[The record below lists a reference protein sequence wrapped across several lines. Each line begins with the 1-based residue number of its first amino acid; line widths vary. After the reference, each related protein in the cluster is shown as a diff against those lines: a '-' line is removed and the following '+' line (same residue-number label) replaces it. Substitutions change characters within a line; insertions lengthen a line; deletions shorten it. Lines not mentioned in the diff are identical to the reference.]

1 MRSGGE
7 EVWTMTGRAQPPFDL
22 SSAVFID
29 FETYGGGARGNRPVL
44 VTVLDM
50 RRLASGT
57 ARMSTKELRASDAL
71 RTFVLDHQFVR
82 AASEK
87 RLHLLAP
94 SAFSRWLTSW
104 QAHRRP
110 ILGFSMHDGEILRQW
125 QPEATFD
132 YVNVLPHARRWRA
145 RHHPDAVRRH
155 MEQQLGRSPE
165 ERANGRR
172 RFNSLVSFL
181 RLAGVGV
188 PRDHGAGSTTKRL
201 KLVEEQ
207 LAERKE
213 YRRLTGRAKA
223 SWVQVVRHNRFD
235 VAGLRELAGV
245 IAQDRRRRG

>member
-1 MRSGGE
+1 
-7 EVWTMTGRAQPPFDL
+7 
-22 SSAVFID
+22 
-29 FETYGGGARGNRPVL
+29 
-44 VTVLDM
+44 
-50 RRLASGT
+50 
-57 ARMSTKELRASDAL
+57 
-71 RTFVLDHQFVR
+71 
-82 AASEK
+82 
-87 RLHLLAP
+87 
-94 SAFSRWLTSW
+94 
-104 QAHRRP
+104 
-110 ILGFSMHDGEILRQW
+110 
-125 QPEATFD
+125 
-132 YVNVLPHARRWRA
+132 
-145 RHHPDAVRRH
+145 

>member
-1 MRSGGE
+1 MIPQPLDA
-7 EVWTMTGRAQPPFDL
+7 TGAI
-22 SSAVFID
+22 FID

-50 RRLASGT
+50 RRLAPGA
-57 ARMSTKELRASDAL
+57 ARMTTRELRDSDAL
-71 RTFVLDHQFVR
+71 KTFVLDHRFVR
-82 AASEK
+82 AAAEK

-132 YVNVLPHARRWRA
+132 YVNVLPHARRWRT
-145 RHHPDAVRRH
+145 RHHPDVVRRH
-155 MEQQLGRSPE
+155 KKEQIGRSPE
-165 ERANGRR
+165 ERAISRR

-181 RLAGVGV
+181 RLVGVGI

-207 LAERKE
+207 LAEREE
-213 YRRLTGRAKA
+213 YRRLTNRAKA

-235 VAGLRELAGV
+235 VAGLRELVGV
-245 IAQDRRRRG
+245 IAQEQRRRG